1 MSEKIK
7 FVQRETLKEKP
18 DPSELGFG
26 KYFTDYMLSFD
37 YDIDQGW
44 HDLKIVPYGPIEI
57 SPAAQSLHYGQAVFE
72 GLKAYKHNGEVVLFR
87 PDQNFKRINDS
98 LARLEMPKVD
108 EELLLDGLKQLVD
121 IERDWVPEGEGQS
134 LYIRPFVFATEG
146 ILGVRAS
153 QQYKLLIILSPS
165 GAYYGGDTLK
175 TTKIY
180 VEDEYVRAVRGGVGF
195 AKVAGNYAASLLAQT
210 NANKLGYDQ
219 VLWLDGVEQKYIE
232 EVGSMNIFFVE
243 NGKLVTPA
251 LNGSILPGITR
262 KSIIELAKEL
272 GYEVEERKVSIDEL
286 FEAYDKGEL
295 TEVFGSGTAAVIS
308 PVGTL
313 KYEDREIVINNN
325 DPGEITKKLY
335 DTYIGIQSGKLEDKH
350 GWRVIVPEYK

>member
-1 MSEKIK
+1 MAEHI
-7 FVQRETLKEKP
+7 
-18 DPSELGFG
+18 
-26 KYFTDYMLSFD
+26 
-37 YDIDQGW
+37 
-44 HDLKIVPYGPIEI
+44 
-57 SPAAQSLHYGQAVFE
+57 
-72 GLKAYKHNGEVVLFR
+72 
-87 PDQNFKRINDS
+87 
-98 LARLEMPKVD
+98 
-108 EELLLDGLKQLVD
+108 
-121 IERDWVPEGEGQS
+121 
-134 LYIRPFVFATEG
+134 
-146 ILGVRAS
+146 
-153 QQYKLLIILSPS
+153 
-165 GAYYGGDTLK
+165 K

-210 NANKLGYDQ
+210 NANNLGYDQ
-219 VLWLDGVEQKYIE
+219 VLWLDGVEQKYVE

-272 GYEVEERKVSIDEL
+272 GYEVEERKVSIEEL

-325 DPGEITKKLY
+325 EPGEITKIIRHIY
-335 DTYIGIQSGKLEDKH
+335 WHQSGKLEDTH
-350 GWRVIVPEYK
+350 GWRVVVQNINKVSLKSWKS

>member
-1 MSEKIK
+1 M
-7 FVQRETLKEKP
+7 
-18 DPSELGFG
+18 
-26 KYFTDYMLSFD
+26 
-37 YDIDQGW
+37 
-44 HDLKIVPYGPIEI
+44 
-57 SPAAQSLHYGQAVFE
+57 
-72 GLKAYKHNGEVVLFR
+72 
-87 PDQNFKRINDS
+87 
-98 LARLEMPKVD
+98 
-108 EELLLDGLKQLVD
+108 
-121 IERDWVPEGEGQS
+121 
-134 LYIRPFVFATEG
+134 
-146 ILGVRAS
+146 
-153 QQYKLLIILSPS
+153 
-165 GAYYGGDTLK
+165 
-175 TTKIY
+175 
-180 VEDEYVRAVRGGVGF
+180 
-195 AKVAGNYAASLLAQT
+195 
-210 NANKLGYDQ
+210 
-219 VLWLDGVEQKYIE
+219 DGVEQKYVE

-325 DPGEITKKLY
+325 EPGEITKKLY